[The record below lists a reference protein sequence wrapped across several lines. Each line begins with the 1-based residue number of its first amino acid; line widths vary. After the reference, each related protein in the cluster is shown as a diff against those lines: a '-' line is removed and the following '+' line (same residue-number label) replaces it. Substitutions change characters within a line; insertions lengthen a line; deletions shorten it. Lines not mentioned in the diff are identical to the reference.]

1 MEAPSS
7 AVIQM
12 ALFEFGVSAVTRI
25 CRPSHSRCFLFR
37 AISSYYWII
46 YNLRLMTRNI
56 WILVFICFWRLAS
69 FGFKYFC

>member
-25 CRPSHSRCFLFR
+25 CRRVIVDAFCLEQFQVTTGLF
-37 AISSYYWII
+37 II
-46 YNLRLMTRNI
+46 C
-56 WILVFICFWRLAS
+56 V
-69 FGFKYFC
+69 